1 MKTKLIDRSK
11 RFFKALVA
19 KIEKPDLEI
28 INEILDQ
35 KQQELFFSMS
45 IIDQRHCLD
54 VTKTLLT
61 SDKKPSIETLKL
73 ALLHDI
79 GKQVKPF
86 YLLERVVVV
95 LLPRKK
101 LNIPIRPLEDD
112 LLKKAWQLKYWHPEY
127 GAELAEKKGLDHK
140 MIELIRNHHN
150 SDTKFEEIKIFQ
162 WADNL
167 N

>member
-19 KIEKPDLEI
+19 KIEKDDFEI
-28 INEILDQ
+28 IKKLLDE
-35 KQQELFFSMS
+35 KQQKLFFSMS

-54 VTKTLLT
+54 VTKTLLK
-61 SDKKPSIETLKL
+61 SDKNPSIETLKL

-79 GKQVKPF
+79 GKQLKPF
-86 YLLERVVVV
+86 YLLERVAVVV
-95 LLPRKK
+95 LPRKNLK
-101 LNIPIRPLEDD
+101 IPIKPLESN

-127 GAELAEKKGLDHK
+127 GAELAEKNGLDPK
-140 MIELIRNHHN
+140 MIELIRYHHSSN
-150 SDTKFEEIKIFQ
+150 TKYKEIELFQ

>member
-1 MKTKLIDRSK
+1 MRTKLIDRSK

-19 KIEKPDLEI
+19 KIERDDFEI
-28 INEILDQ
+28 IKKLLDSS
-35 KQQELFFSMS
+35 QQALFFSMS
-45 IIDQRHCLD
+45 IVDQRHCLD
-54 VTKTLLT
+54 VTKTLLN
-61 SDKKPSIETLKL
+61 SDKKPSIDTLKL

-86 YLLERVVVV
+86 YLLERVAVVV
-95 LLPRKK
+95 LPRKN
-101 LNIPIRPLEDD
+101 LNIPKKPLETS

-127 GAELAEKKGLDHK
+127 GADLAEKKGLDPK
-140 MIELIRNHHN
+140 IIELIKFHHN
-150 SDTKFEEIKIFQ
+150 NDTKYNEIKLFQ